1 MSIINID
8 GKNYELINGTQ
19 SDGRCFFAS
28 IFYDLN
34 NRVAENNELN
44 EWIEENV
51 IEPILNKNIYDCP
64 TFFTWAYFW
73 AEEQNH
79 IIEQNEKTFINHK
92 INYSINM
99 LTILL
104 LIYKLY

>member
-51 IEPILNKNIYDCP
+51 I
-64 TFFTWAYFW
+64 
-73 AEEQNH
+73 
-79 IIEQNEKTFINHK
+79 
-92 INYSINM
+92 
-99 LTILL
+99 
-104 LIYKLY
+104 